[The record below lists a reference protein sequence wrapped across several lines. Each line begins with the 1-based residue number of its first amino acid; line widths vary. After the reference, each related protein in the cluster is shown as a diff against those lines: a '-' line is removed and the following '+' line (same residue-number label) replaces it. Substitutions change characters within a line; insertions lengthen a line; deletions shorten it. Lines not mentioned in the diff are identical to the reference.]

1 MVMPPPP
8 SRRLAAA
15 RAGKFGDKQYTR
27 LLFRVGSFALL
38 LVGTLALSVYAQGGD
53 FADDE
58 HATGLR
64 GLAQRMSENRRLA
77 ACGDGA
83 DQCRC
88 PPTAGAVVLMVL
100 GVLYVAL
107 PPPLLILPLPTT
119 ATTTTTMPPLIP
131 PPATASHSPSPH
143 S

>member
-1 MVMPPPP
+1 MVPPPP

-15 RAGKFGDKQYTR
+15 RAGKLGDKQYTR

-38 LVGTLALSVYAQGGD
+38 LVGTLALSVYSQGGD
-53 FADDE
+53 FADE

-83 DQCRC
+83 DQCQC
-88 PPTAGAVVLMVL
+88 PPTAGVVVLMVL

-107 PPPLLILPLPTT
+107 PPT
-119 ATTTTTMPPLIP
+119 ATTTTTMPPLLP
-131 PPATASHSPSPH
+131 PPASASHSPPPH